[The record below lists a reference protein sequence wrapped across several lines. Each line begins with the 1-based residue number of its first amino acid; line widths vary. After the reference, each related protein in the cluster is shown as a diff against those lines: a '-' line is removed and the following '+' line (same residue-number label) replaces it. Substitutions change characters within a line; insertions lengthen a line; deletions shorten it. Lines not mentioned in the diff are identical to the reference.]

1 MWRYESTYRHTEGLR
16 WERFR
21 PPSGYPFKLHYWPGI
36 PQQSKDTSINSQ
48 GKVLLDLCIS
58 ARMRIVNGRTTGDS
72 AGDYTCYTPRGCS
85 MVDYLVSA
93 DLLPKVVVNFC
104 IGTLPDYSDHCP
116 LIFNVPVFVTPAR
129 QPLEEQFP
137 DTNVNKHTLSRPL
150 KWDKQAKEK
159 FTLYLQQ
166 SSTIEK
172 LSGLRQTLKRSSPN
186 VSAQELT
193 TFW

>member
-1 MWRYESTYRHTEGLR
+1 MPYAPFTLYVTHTV
-16 WERFR
+16 
-21 PPSGYPFKLHYWPGI
+21 I
-36 PQQSKDTSINSQ
+36 P
-48 GKVLLDLCIS
+48 LC
-58 ARMRIVNGRTTGDS
+58 
-72 AGDYTCYTPRGCS
+72 TPRGCS
-85 MVDYLVSA
+85 VVDYLIMSS
-93 DLLPKVVVNFC
+93 DLLPKIVNFR
-104 IGTLPDYSDHCP
+104 IGTLLDYSDHCP

-137 DTNVNKHTLSRPL
+137 DTNINKHTLSRPL

-172 LSGLRQTLKRSSPN
+172 LSSLRQMLKRISPN

-193 TFW
+193 TFLITAIDNCRQNENTNRNKKKTSRYQRKSTKFPTNN